1 MRLAFFVNSIE
12 TEGPHF
18 ATAML
23 AMAALNRGH
32 EVVYLCPGDFTLRS
46 DDSLAIHARVLKP
59 AKYKKPETFHAA
71 LQDAAL
77 ERRTIEIEE
86 IDALMLRND
95 PSLDL
100 TTKPWAVHSGILFG
114 RLAAQR
120 GVVVLNDPEGLALA
134 QNKLYF
140 QSFPEIVRP
149 TTLISRNVEEIRA
162 FADAHPKGVIVKP
175 LQGSGGK
182 NVFKIGSSKE
192 TNLNQIFEA
201 VSVEGYLI
209 AQAYL
214 PAATEG
220 DIRLFMM
227 NGKPLQ
233 HNGAYAAL
241 RRVPAKGDLRSNI
254 HASGTAEA
262 IKVTDEVIALAE
274 LMRPK
279 LVEDGMFLV
288 GLDIVGDKILEVNVF
303 SPGGLWNIR
312 EFTNVDFADA
322 IVAAVEKKVE
332 MQVASEGMVSNQLL
346 ATL

>member
-12 TEGPHF
+12 GEHPSY
-18 ATAML
+18 ATGLL

-32 EVVYLCPGDFTLRS
+32 EVIYLTPGDFTLRP
-46 DDSLAIHARVLKP
+46 DDTLVVHALVMPKQ
-59 AKYKKPETFHAA
+59 KYKKVEAFHAA
-71 LQDAAL
+71 LQ
-77 ERRTIEIEE
+77 ERQLQRETIDIEE

-95 PSLDL
+95 PSLDQ
-100 TTKPWAVHSGILFG
+100 TARPWAVHSGILFG
-114 RLAAQR
+114 RLAEQR
-120 GVVVLNDPEGLALA
+120 GVIVLNDPEGLALA

-149 TTLISRNVEEIRA
+149 TTLISRNVEEIRG

-201 VSVEGYLI
+201 VSIEGYLI

-214 PAATEG
+214 PAAKSG
-220 DIRLFMM
+220 DIRFFMM
-227 NGKPLQ
+227 NGKPLMRD
-233 HNGAYAAL
+233 GAYAAL

-262 IKVTDEVIALAE
+262 VEVNDDVLALAE
-274 LMRPK
+274 MMRPK

-303 SPGGLWNIR
+303 SPGGLGHIR
-312 EFTNVDFADA
+312 ELTNVDFTDTV
-322 IVAAVEKKVE
+322 IEAVEKKVS
-332 MQVASEGMVSNQLL
+332 MQAASAGMLSNRLL

>member
-1 MRLAFFVNSIE
+1 
-12 TEGPHF
+12 T
-18 ATAML
+18 
-23 AMAALNRGH
+23 
-32 EVVYLCPGDFTLRS
+32 
-46 DDSLAIHARVLKP
+46 
-59 AKYKKPETFHAA
+59 
-71 LQDAAL
+71 L
-77 ERRTIEIEE
+77 ERRTMDVEE
-86 IDALMLRND
+86 VDALMLRND
-95 PSLDL
+95 PSLDQ
-100 TTKPWAVHSGILFG
+100 TTRPWAVHAGILFG
-114 RLAAQR
+114 RLAEQR

-149 TTLISRNVEEIRA
+149 TTIISRNVDEIRA

-201 VSVEGYLI
+201 VSLEGYLI

-214 PAATEG
+214 PAAKDG
-220 DIRLFMM
+220 DIRFFMM
-227 NGKPLQ
+227 NGRPLMRD
-233 HNGAYAAL
+233 GKYAAL

-254 HASGTAEA
+254 HARGTAEA
-262 IKVTDEVIALAE
+262 VKVTDDIVALAE
-274 LMRPK
+274 MVRPK

-303 SPGGLWNIR
+303 SLGGLSNIR
-312 EFTNVDFADA
+312 DLTDMDFSDT
-322 IVAAVEKKVE
+322 IIEAVETKIA
-332 MQVASEGMVSNQLL
+332 MQSASGGTISNRLL

>member
-1 MRLAFFVNSIE
+1 MRIAFFVNSIE
-12 TEGPHF
+12 TEGPTF
-18 ATAML
+18 ATGLL

-32 EVVYLCPGDFTLRS
+32 DVVYLTPGDFTLRS
-46 DDSLAIHARVLKP
+46 DDTLAVHATVVRKG
-59 AKYKKPETFHAA
+59 KYKKPEAFHAA
-71 LQDAAL
+71 LQDKAL
-77 ERRTIEIEE
+77 ERMTMDVEE

-95 PSLDL
+95 PSLDQ
-100 TTKPWAVHSGILFG
+100 TTRPWAVHAGILFG
-114 RLAAQR
+114 RLAEQR

-201 VSVEGYLI
+201 VSLEGYLI

-214 PAATEG
+214 PAAKEG
-220 DIRLFMM
+220 DVRFFMM
-227 NGKPLQ
+227 NGRPLMRDGQ
-233 HNGAYAAL
+233 YAAL

-254 HASGTAEA
+254 HANGTAEA
-262 IKVTDEVIALAE
+262 VKVTDEIVELAE
-274 LMRPK
+274 MMRPK

-303 SPGGLWNIR
+303 SPGGLSNIL
-312 EFTNVDFADA
+312 ELTNVDFSDT
-322 IVAAVEKKVE
+322 IIEAVETKVS
-332 MQVASEGMVSNQLL
+332 MQAASGGALSNRLL

>member
-12 TEGPHF
+12 GEQPTF
-18 ATAML
+18 ATGLM

-32 EVVYLCPGDFTLRS
+32 EVVYLTPGDFTLRA
-46 DDSLAIHARVLKP
+46 DDTLVVHALIMPRQ
-59 AKYKKPETFHAA
+59 KYKKIETFHSV
-71 LQDAAL
+71 LQEKKL
-77 ERRTIEIEE
+77 ERQTIDIEE

-95 PSLDL
+95 PSLDQ
-100 TTKPWAVHSGILFG
+100 TVRPWAVHSGILFG
-114 RLAAQR
+114 RLAEQR

-162 FADAHPKGVIVKP
+162 FADSHPKGVIVKP

-182 NVFKIGSSKE
+182 NVFKIESSKE

-201 VSVEGYLI
+201 VSIEGYLI

-214 PAATEG
+214 PAAKGG
-220 DIRLFMM
+220 DIRFFMM
-227 NGKPLQ
+227 NGEPLMRDGQ
-233 HNGAYAAL
+233 YAAL

-254 HASGTAEA
+254 HASGTAE
-262 IKVTDEVIALAE
+262 IVEVTDDVIALAE
-274 LMRPK
+274 MMRPK

-303 SPGGLWNIR
+303 SPGGLAHIR
-312 EFTNVDFADA
+312 DLAKVDFTDT
-322 IVAAVEKKVE
+322 IIESIEKKVA
-332 MQVASEGMVSNQLL
+332 MQQASAGMLSNRLL

>member
-1 MRLAFFVNSIE
+1 MRIAFFVNSIE
-12 TEGPHF
+12 TEGPNY
-18 ATAML
+18 ATGLL

-32 EVVYLCPGDFTLRS
+32 EVVYLTPGDFTLRS
-46 DDSLAIHARVLKP
+46 DDSLTIHATVLPKG
-59 AKYKKPETFHAA
+59 KIKKGETFHST
-71 LQDAAL
+71 LQDKAL
-77 ERRTIEIEE
+77 ERRTMDVEE

-95 PSLDL
+95 PSLDQ
-100 TTKPWAVHSGILFG
+100 TTRPWAVHAGILFG
-114 RLAAQR
+114 RLAEQR

-149 TTLISRNVEEIRA
+149 TTIISRNVEEIRA

-201 VSVEGYLI
+201 VSLEGYLI

-214 PAATEG
+214 PAAQDG
-220 DIRLFMM
+220 DIRFFMM
-227 NGKPLQ
+227 NGRPLMRE
-233 HNGAYAAL
+233 GKYAAL

-254 HASGTAEA
+254 HAHGTAEA
-262 IKVTDEVIALAE
+262 VKVTDEIVALAE
-274 LMRPK
+274 MVRPK

-303 SPGGLWNIR
+303 SPGGLSNIR
-312 EFTNVDFADA
+312 DLTEMDFSDT
-322 IVAAVEKKVE
+322 IIEAVETKIT
-332 MQVASEGMVSNQLL
+332 MQSASGGTISNRLL

>member
-12 TEGPHF
+12 GEHPSY
-18 ATAML
+18 ATGLL

-32 EVVYLCPGDFTLRS
+32 DVIYLTPGDFTLRP
-46 DDSLAIHARVLKP
+46 DDTLAVHALVMPKQ
-59 AKYKKPETFHAA
+59 KYTKVETFHAI
-71 LQDAAL
+71 LQ
-77 ERRTIEIEE
+77 ERQLQRETIDIEE

-95 PSLDL
+95 PSLDQ
-100 TTKPWAVHSGILFG
+100 TARPWAVHSGILFG
-114 RLAAQR
+114 RLAEQR
-120 GVVVLNDPEGLALA
+120 GVLVLNDPEGLALA

-149 TTLISRNVEEIRA
+149 TTLISRNVEEIRS

-201 VSVEGYLI
+201 ISIEGYLI

-214 PAATEG
+214 PAAKNG
-220 DIRLFMM
+220 DIRFFMM
-227 NGKPLQ
+227 NGEPLMRD
-233 HNGAYAAL
+233 GAYAAL

-262 IKVTDEVIALAE
+262 VEVNDDVLALAE
-274 LMRPK
+274 MMRPK

-303 SPGGLWNIR
+303 SPGGLGHIR
-312 EFTNVDFADA
+312 ELTNVDFTDTV
-322 IVAAVEKKVE
+322 IEAVEKKVT
-332 MQVASEGMVSNQLL
+332 MQAASAGMVSNRLL